1 MDGELKSLS
10 KAEVENKKQV
20 WRAPV
25 LEVLPLTETLNSGN
39 LFVDSVG
46 TRS

>member
-1 MDGELKSLS
+1 MDGEAKSLS

-25 LEVLPLTETLNSGN
+25 LEVLPLTATLNSGIAT
-39 LFVDSVG
+39 VDSVG